1 MGHMHHNHE
10 NSTKNIRIAFFLNTS
25 FTIIEIV
32 GGLYTN
38 SVAILSDA
46 VHDLGDTISLGLS
59 WYFQHLSRKKRDNT
73 YSYGYK
79 RFSLLG
85 AIITS
90 IILLIGSIY
99 IISETIPRL
108 ISPEETKTEGMII
121 LAVLGVI
128 VNGAAVLKL
137 KRGSSINERVVSLH
151 LMEDVLGWIAV
162 LMGSIV
168 MHFWDVPIIDPLLS
182 AGIAIYILTNIYKNL
197 KESFQI
203 ILQGTPEKIDL
214 NKVVGLITDMEEVH
228 SVHDCHVWTMDG
240 EYNVFT
246 AHVVLFSN
254 YDINS
259 VEPIKSAIK
268 ARLSDMYIHHI
279 TIEFENS
286 ENELCPQD
294 I

>member
-1 MGHMHHNHE
+1 MAHHHHHE
-10 NSTKNIRIAFFLNTS
+10 NTTKNIRVAFFLNTA

-32 GGLYTN
+32 GGMYTN

-59 WYFQHLSRKKRDNT
+59 WYFQHLSKKKRDSV

-108 ISPEETKTEGMII
+108 IAPEQTKTEGMIL
-121 LAVLGVI
+121 LAILGVV

-137 KRGSSINERVVSLH
+137 KKGHSMNEKVVSLH
-151 LMEDVLGWIAV
+151 LMEDVLGWVAV
-162 LMGSIV
+162 LVGSII
-168 MHFWDVPIIDPLLS
+168 MHFWDFPIIDPLLS
-182 AGIAIYILTNIYKNL
+182 AGIAIYILLNIYKNL
-197 KESFQI
+197 KQSFQI
-203 ILQGTPEKIDL
+203 VLQGIPENINL
-214 NKVVGLITDMEEVH
+214 EKVVKLITDMKEVH

-246 AHVVLFSN
+246 THVVLYSN
-254 YDINS
+254 CDIDS
-259 VEPIKSAIK
+259 LEDIKSAIK
-268 ARLSDMYIHHI
+268 ARLKNEEIHHI
-279 TIEFENS
+279 TIEFENA
-286 ENELCPQD
+286 ENDHCPQD
-294 I
+294 V

>member
-1 MGHMHHNHE
+1 MGHEQHHHE
-10 NSTKNIRIAFFLNTS
+10 NSTKNIKTAFFLNTL

-59 WYFQHLSRKKRDNT
+59 WYFQHLSKKKRDNT

-108 ISPEETKTEGMII
+108 IAPEQTKTEGMML

-128 VNGAAVLKL
+128 VNGVAVLKL
-137 KRGSSINERVVSLH
+137 KRGHTINERVVSLH
-151 LMEDVLGWIAV
+151 LMEDVLGWVAV
-162 LMGSIV
+162 LIGSIV

-182 AGIAIYILTNIYKNL
+182 AGIALYILINIYKNL

-214 NKVVGLITDMEEVH
+214 IKVVNLITDMEEVH

-259 VEPIKSAIK
+259 VEDIKASIKS
-268 ARLSDMYIHHI
+268 RLADMDIHHI
-279 TIEFENS
+279 TIEFENF

>member
-1 MGHMHHNHE
+1 MEHTHDRH
-10 NSTKNIRIAFFLNTS
+10 NSTKNIRTAFFLNS
-25 FTIIEIV
+25 LFTVIEIV

-38 SVAILSDA
+38 SIAILSDA

-59 WYFQHLSRKKRDNT
+59 WYFQHLSHKKRDNI

-90 IILLIGSIY
+90 IILLVGSIY

-108 ISPEETKTEGMII
+108 INPEETKTEGMML

-137 KRGSSINERVVSLH
+137 KKGHSINEKVVTLH

-162 LMGSIV
+162 LVGSIV
-168 MHFWDVPIIDPLLS
+168 MHFWNIPIIDPLLS
-182 AGIAIYILTNIYKNL
+182 AGIAIYILINIYKNL
-197 KESFQI
+197 KQSFQI
-203 ILQGTPEKIDL
+203 ILQGIPEKINL
-214 NKVVGLITDMEEVH
+214 SRVINLITDMKEVH

-254 YDINS
+254 YDINTLENIKTS
-259 VEPIKSAIK
+259 IKS
-268 ARLSDMYIHHI
+268 RLSDEDIHHI